1 MSTDERADGLVVR
14 PYQPG
19 DRDAVYEVCVR
30 TGQASQDARGL
41 YSTDDLIPD
50 IYAGPYL
57 MFEPDLAF
65 VLDNGRRAV
74 GYVIGTADTPEFV
87 RAYRERWLP
96 LMRQRYQP
104 PPDPA
109 QTGEDR
115 QLASL
120 FSPERLIRPELAPYP
135 AHLHINLLP
144 DYQGSGFGRALVA
157 RFLAA
162 AGARGAAWA
171 HLAVYTSN
179 IAAQGFYAR
188 LGWIPIQASDEGPWT
203 FMVKRTG

>member
-1 MSTDERADGLVVR
+1 VR

-19 DRDAVYEVCVR
+19 DRAAVYDVCVR
-30 TGQASQDARGL
+30 TGRASQDARGL
-41 YSTDDLIPD
+41 YSTDDLVPD

-57 MFEPDLAF
+57 MIEPELAF
-65 VLDNGRRAV
+65 VLDNGLRAV
-74 GYVIGTADTPEFV
+74 GYIIGTADTSEFV

-104 PPDPA
+104 PPGPPRTD
-109 QTGEDR
+109 EER

-120 FSPERLIRPELAPYP
+120 FNPERLIRPELAPYP

-144 DYQGSGFGRALVA
+144 GYQGGGFGRVLVT

-162 AGARGAAWA
+162 AAAHGVVRA

-179 IAAQGFYAR
+179 TAARGFYAR
-188 LGWIPIQASDEGPWT
+188 LGWTPIQASDPGPWT
-203 FMVKRTG
+203 FMVTSTT